1 MSENRVDVYRFI
13 FDRILLVPS
22 EPDKAPV
29 DLSTFVDS
37 LDMYESLNQM
47 FVQGSMKLTLPKG
60 YLSSVGIKI
69 RAQDALDFQ
78 VRSINTILNNTFQK
92 NETNI
97 SCIFYINQVTS
108 TEIDNEIYDKMNL
121 NFVSIEAVKDKSVRI
136 QKSYKNQKRS
146 DIIREIYESSLQST
160 AELSGN
166 AETDDKDFF
175 CVIPNW
181 SPSKTINWLKMGCKE
196 NDIKNFYFFQRIN
209 SDGELETVF
218 ENFKNLC
225 NQKPTLGNEDD
236 PASGYVCSLDVQ
248 TGDDELDSDYE
259 SRMKAVIGK
268 PVIMEMDFLDKS
280 TKGVWA
286 STCFFYDITTKKY
299 TTKKYNYKD
308 SAPSPLLNS
317 RDEKFIT
324 DNIFTDFN
332 ESFNNGE
339 SSVFLFPKAYLRFDS
354 EETELG
360 ADRFEE
366 WYQDHI
372 SQKETSIFNAISIE
386 TVGDTNRRVGETV
399 MFSNLVGNNYD
410 DENSQVAF
418 QSDDGREYGGK
429 YLIFAI
435 QRHFEFPYDKK
446 QGSCT
451 NKMILVK
458 DGLARSSNVRT

>member
-1 MSENRVDVYRFI
+1 
-13 FDRILLVPS
+13 
-22 EPDKAPV
+22 
-29 DLSTFVDS
+29 
-37 LDMYESLNQM
+37 
-47 FVQGSMKLTLPKG
+47 
-60 YLSSVGIKI
+60 
-69 RAQDALDFQ
+69 
-78 VRSINTILNNTFQK
+78 
-92 NETNI
+92 
-97 SCIFYINQVTS
+97 
-108 TEIDNEIYDKMNL
+108 
-121 NFVSIEAVKDKSVRI
+121 
-136 QKSYKNQKRS
+136 
-146 DIIREIYESSLQST
+146 
-160 AELSGN
+160 
-166 AETDDKDFF
+166 
-175 CVIPNW
+175 
-181 SPSKTINWLKMGCKE
+181 LKMGCKE

-259 SRMKAVIGK
+259 SRMKSVIGT
-268 PVIMEMDFLDKS
+268 PVVMEMDFLDKS
-280 TKGVWA
+280 TKGVWS

-332 ESFNNGE
+332 ESFNNTE
-339 SSVFLFPKAYLRFDS
+339 SSIFLLPKAYLRFD
-354 EETELG
+354 EQETELG
-360 ADRFEE
+360 VDRLEE

-458 DGLARSSNVRT
+458 DGLTRSSNVRT